1 MSRIGKHPV
10 PVPAGV
16 DVAVNGQ
23 TLTAKGKL
31 GQLSMTLIDDIA
43 ASLDDGK
50 VVVKPRHADS
60 KRGKVMW
67 ATSRTLVAN
76 MVKGV
81 SEGFTVN
88 LEINGVGY
96 RAAVQGSD
104 LVLQLGYSHD
114 EIRTV
119 AGHDSINMKERVPT
133 VMLFVPSAEGI
144 SHNEHEFTADDD
156 LRAGVDLLT

>member
-16 DVAVNGQ
+16 DVNVNGQ
-23 TLTAKGKL
+23 VVTAKGRL

-43 ASLDDGK
+43 ASLEDGK

-96 RAAVQGSD
+96 RAAVQVLARRRLPDPRRDRDQDRASD
-104 LVLQLGYSHD
+104 
-114 EIRTV
+114 R
-119 AGHDSINMKERVPT
+119 
-133 VMLFVPSAEGI
+133 
-144 SHNEHEFTADDD
+144 D
-156 LRAGVDLLT
+156 LRFRGRPSEGRPSRRRNPSVP

>member
-31 GQLSMTLIDDIA
+31 GQLSMTLIDDIE

-60 KRGKVMW
+60 KRGKTMW

-81 SEGFTVN
+81 SEGFTVTSKSTAS
-88 LEINGVGY
+88 VTARPC
-96 RAAVQGSD
+96 RATIWFSSSAT
-104 LVLQLGYSHD
+104 
-114 EIRTV
+114 RT
-119 AGHDSINMKERVPT
+119 T
-133 VMLFVPSAEGI
+133 
-144 SHNEHEFTADDD
+144 
-156 LRAGVDLLT
+156 

>member
-1 MSRIGKHPV
+1 MARP
-10 PVPAGV
+10 
-16 DVAVNGQ
+16 
-23 TLTAKGKL
+23 LTAKGKL

-60 KRGKVMW
+60 KRGKTMW

-104 LVLQLGYSHD
+104 LVLQLGYSPRRDLSDPRRDHD
-114 EIRTV
+114 QDR
-119 AGHDSINMKERVPT
+119 ASDR
-133 VMLFVPSAEGI
+133 
-144 SHNEHEFTADDD
+144 D
-156 LRAGVDLLT
+156 LRFRGRPSEGRPSRRRNPPVP

>member
-16 DVAVNGQ
+16 DVNVSGQ
-23 TLTAKGKL
+23 TVSAKGQL
-31 GQLSMTLIDDIA
+31 GQLRLTLIDDIA
-43 ASLDDGK
+43 ASLEDGK
-50 VVVKPRHADS
+50 VVIKPRHADS

-81 SEGFTVN
+81 SVGFTVN

-96 RAAVQGSD
+96 RAAVQGSER
-104 LVLQLGYSHD
+104 VLQLGYSHD
-114 EIRTV
+114 VKYPI
-119 AGHDSINMKERVPT
+119 P
-133 VMLFVPSAEGI
+133 EGI
-144 SHNEHEFTADDD
+144 TIKAEKPTAI
-156 LRAGVDLLT
+156 